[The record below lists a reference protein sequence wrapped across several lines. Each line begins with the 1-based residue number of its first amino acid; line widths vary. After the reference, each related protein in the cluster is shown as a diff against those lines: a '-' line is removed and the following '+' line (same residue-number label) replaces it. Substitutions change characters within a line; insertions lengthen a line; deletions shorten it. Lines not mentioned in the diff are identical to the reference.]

1 MEPPPVEKAKVE
13 RTKPPALPVESVFEL
28 TATPVGATAVFDGDA
43 SRKCTTPCNISLP
56 AGRHTFLVRSA
67 GYRDVQ
73 RIIDTPH
80 DAGLIVNL
88 ERMSGTLHVNSNPP
102 GLAVQIDGQPQPT
115 KTPATFVLLPGAHK
129 VTVVKGTEK
138 QDFSVEI
145 HDGSTISRTIDWQ

>member
-1 MEPPPVEKAKVE
+1 M
-13 RTKPPALPVESVFEL
+13 FEL
-28 TATPVGATAVFDGDA
+28 TATPEGATAIFDGDA

-88 ERMSGTLHVNSNPP
+88 ERMSGMLHVISNPV
-102 GLAVQIDGQPQPT
+102 GLAVMIDGQQQAM
-115 KTPATFVLLPGAHK
+115 KTPATFVLLPGTHK

-138 QDFSVEI
+138 QDFTVEI
-145 HDGSTISRTIDWQ
+145 HDGSTISRTIDWGQ

>member
-1 MEPPPVEKAKVE
+1 M
-13 RTKPPALPVESVFEL
+13 FQL
-28 TATPVGATAVFDGDA
+28 TATPEGATAVFDGDA
-43 SRKCTTPCNISLP
+43 ARKCTTPCNISLP

-88 ERMSGTLHVNSNPP
+88 ERMSGTLHVISNPP
-102 GLAVQIDGQPQPT
+102 GLTVQIDGQPQPT
-115 KTPATFVLLPGAHK
+115 KTPATFVLLPGTHK